1 MIRALISKLNKQV
14 MSRLSPSRCD
24 LKVPVNVSIQFERK
38 TGSLLDK
45 IEALSIGGETKDMSE
60 TGIAFYVDSIR
71 LREHY
76 LVGENRVLNVKLDLP
91 KCAVRMQVVG
101 LRYERIELH
110 SSNSKYLIG
119 ATIVKMETLDRE
131 VYKEFLLLGD
141 KTVKGKIPRFQ
152 TGISG

>member
-14 MSRLSPSRCD
+14 MSRLSASRCD
-24 LKVPVNVSIQFERK
+24 LQVPINVSIQFKKK
-38 TGSLLDK
+38 TVSHLDK

-76 LVGENRVLNVKLDLP
+76 LVGEDRVLNVKLDLP
-91 KCAVRMQVVG
+91 NGAARMQIVG
-101 LRYERIELH
+101 LRYEQIEQH

-119 ATIVKMETLDRE
+119 AKIVKMKDHDRE
-131 VYKEFLLLGD
+131 IYKEFLRVGNGGF
-141 KTVKGKIPRFQ
+141 KNKISGFQ
-152 TGISG
+152 TEIGG